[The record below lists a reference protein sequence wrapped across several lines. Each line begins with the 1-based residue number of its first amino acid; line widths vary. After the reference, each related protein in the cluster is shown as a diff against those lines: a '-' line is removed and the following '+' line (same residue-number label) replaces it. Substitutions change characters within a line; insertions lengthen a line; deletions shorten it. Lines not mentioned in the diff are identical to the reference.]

1 MSEMAATVDP
11 FQIDVMPA
19 LRRAAQ
25 RAREIARQTNTPLV
39 IVRDGMLVHEMA
51 DGRVVKMTPLRNESR
66 LFLEH
71 RRSVA

>member
-1 MSEMAATVDP
+1 MSDPRDKAAELAATVDP

-19 LRRAAQ
+19 LLRAAK

-51 DGRVVKMTPLRNESR
+51 DGRVVKSVPLKKT
-66 LFLEH
+66 
-71 RRSVA
+71 A